1 MKRIRIQL
9 TTMFIIAI
17 GCATPQGVPP
27 VYAENLKV
35 VITSFDS
42 SNAAIYLPYHTGL
55 YKKYGLNVD
64 LVYIGSSTIALQSL
78 ISGQVP
84 ISVGSGGTV
93 IRAALGGA
101 DLVMVAGFLQTLPY
115 SLVATDK
122 IRRAEDLK
130 GKTVGV
136 SRFGSASDDAARL
149 LLKAISLQPGK
160 DVAIVQLGG
169 FADRAAALSKGAVA
183 AISGPPGTLELLPGG
198 GVHNLVQTSDLA
210 TPPPFPFINL
220 ATTKSYLAKNRETV
234 KRALMAQIEGVHYIK
249 NNEEGTKRILG
260 MMTKG
265 ATPGYLQAAYD
276 ALKKLIE
283 ERPLVSREGVN
294 DVIQMELAKRENQGR
309 TLSYEEVADMS
320 LVRELEQE
328 GFLKKIFGG
337 K

>member
-1 MKRIRIQL
+1 MLVVTISWAASQQDSG
-9 TTMFIIAI
+9 A
-17 GCATPQGVPP
+17 
-27 VYAENLKV
+27 YAENLNV

-42 SNAAIYLPYHTGL
+42 SNAAVYLPYHVGL

-84 ISVGSGGTV
+84 ISVGAGGTV

-101 DLVMVAGFLQTLPY
+101 ELVMVAGFLQTLPY
-115 SLVATDK
+115 SLVAMDK
-122 IRRAEDLK
+122 IKRAEDLR
-130 GKTVGV
+130 GKSVGV

-149 LLKAISLQPGK
+149 LLKAVNLQPGK

-183 AISGPPGTLELLPGG
+183 AISGPPGTVELLPG

-220 ATTKSYLAKNRETV
+220 ATTKSYLARNRDTV

-249 NNEEGTKRILG
+249 NNEEGTKKILG
-260 MMTKG
+260 MMAKG
-265 ATPGYLQAAYD
+265 STPGYLHAAYD
-276 ALKKLIE
+276 ALKKLIQ

-294 DVIQMELAKRENQGR
+294 EVIQMELPKRENQGR
-309 TLSYEEVADMS
+309 TLSYEDVADMS
-320 LVRELEQE
+320 LVRELDQE
-328 GFLKKIFGG
+328 GFLKKIFSG

>member
-1 MKRIRIQL
+1 MKRISISVL
-9 TTMFIIAI
+9 AMLIVAI
-17 GCATPQGVPP
+17 GCATSQQVSP
-27 VYAENLKV
+27 VYAENVKV

-42 SNAAIYLPYHTGL
+42 SNAPVYLPYHAGL

-84 ISVGSGGTV
+84 ISVGAGGTV

-101 DLVMVAGFLQTLPY
+101 ELVMVAGFLQTLPY
-115 SLVATDK
+115 SLVATDRIK
-122 IRRAEDLK
+122 RAEDLR

-149 LLKAISLQPGK
+149 LLKAINLQPGK

-183 AISGPPGTLELLPGG
+183 AISGPPGTVELLPG
-198 GVHNLVQTSDLA
+198 GVHNLVQTSDLV

-220 ATTKSYLAKNRETV
+220 ATTKSYFAKNRDTV
-234 KRALMAQIEGVHYIK
+234 KRALLAQIEGVHYIK

-260 MMTKG
+260 MMAKG
-265 ATPGYLQAAYD
+265 STPGYLQAAYD
-276 ALKKLIE
+276 ALKKLIQ
-283 ERPLVSREGVN
+283 ERPVVSREGVN

-309 TLSYEEVADMS
+309 SLSYEDVADMS
-320 LVRELEQE
+320 LVRELDQE